1 VRQSGVRFLIIPQWD
16 LMEDEMFV
24 DSLLESSPYPGHR
37 PVWSKL
43 VSTLVQAAALAIA
56 LAIPLFHIERIQIL
70 PPPPSIRMTSVQ
82 QPAAL
87 QPQSPASPRVAPAM
101 LYEVVQ
107 PSSIPSHI
115 ARVNDRTSET
125 GGIPNVGPL
134 CTSNCGAAMPI
145 TNIISA
151 GQPIIG
157 PPPRRVPSPPVR
169 VSEMQLGEVVR
180 KVLPEYPI
188 VAKQLRIQGAVLLL
202 ATIGRDGRVEHVE
215 AVKGP
220 PLLVQPAMRAV
231 EQWKYR
237 PYVLNREAIE
247 VQTQITVNFVL
258 NRE

>member
-1 VRQSGVRFLIIPQWD
+1 MPTTRFPVWPHLRPGPPLRLHHRALSPTVQRRARLLHPSRLLQARHRNNNLVPGFLRPLLASGLFILFSGGAKVRQSGVRFLIIPQWD

-125 GGIPNVGPL
+125 G
-134 CTSNCGAAMPI
+134 
-145 TNIISA
+145 
-151 GQPIIG
+151 
-157 PPPRRVPSPPVR
+157 
-169 VSEMQLGEVVR
+169 
-180 KVLPEYPI
+180 
-188 VAKQLRIQGAVLLL
+188 
-202 ATIGRDGRVEHVE
+202 
-215 AVKGP
+215 
-220 PLLVQPAMRAV
+220 
-231 EQWKYR
+231 
-237 PYVLNREAIE
+237 
-247 VQTQITVNFVL
+247 
-258 NRE
+258 

>member
-1 VRQSGVRFLIIPQWD
+1 MGFD
-16 LMEDEMFV
+16 GEEMFA
-24 DSLLESSPYPGHR
+24 DSLLESSPHPGHR
-37 PVWSKL
+37 PAWSKL
-43 VSTLVQAAALAIA
+43 VSTLLQSAALAVA

-82 QPAAL
+82 QPPMTE
-87 QPQSPASPRVAPAM
+87 PQSPESGRVAPTTS
-101 LYEVVQ
+101 YEVVQ

-115 ARVNDRTSET
+115 ARVDDRTSDT
-125 GGIPNVGPL
+125 AGVPNVGPL
-134 CTSNCGAAMPI
+134 CTLNCGTAMPI

-151 GQPIIG
+151 GQPMIG
-157 PPPRRVPSPPVR
+157 PPPAHVPSRPVR
-169 VSEMQLGEVVR
+169 VSEMQLGELVR
-180 KVLPEYPI
+180 KILPAYPI
-188 VAKQLRIQGAVLLL
+188 VAKQLGIQGAVLLL

-231 EQWKYR
+231 QQWKYR
-237 PYVLNREAIE
+237 PYLLNHEAVE